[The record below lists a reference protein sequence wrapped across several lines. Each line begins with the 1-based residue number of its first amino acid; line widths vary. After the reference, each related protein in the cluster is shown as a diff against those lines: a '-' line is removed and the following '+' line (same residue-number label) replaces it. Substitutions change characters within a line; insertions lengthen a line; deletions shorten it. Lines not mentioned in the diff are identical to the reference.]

1 MADSQGVWGIEIGQA
16 GLKAVRLRYAEAADQ
31 VLAVA
36 FDYIPHPKILSQPD
50 AIPEE
55 LIPQALEKFLE
66 RNKVKGDHLAISVPG
81 HTSLLKFIKLPP
93 VEASKVAEI
102 VKYEARQQIP
112 FALEDVIWDYQ
123 SLTGGADEDT
133 GFMLDAEVGLFA
145 MKRDQLMGHLRPFS
159 DSKLEIEVIQSAPLA
174 IFNMLCYD
182 QLGMRNQDGESVADE
197 HQIVIDIGADN
208 TTMLVTN
215 GEKIWIRN
223 IPMGGNHF
231 TRALSKD
238 MKLTFAKAEHLKCNA
253 TKSPDPKAVFQ
264 ALRPVFNDFVA
275 EIQRSI
281 GYFSSVNRE
290 AKISRVVGVGN
301 GFKMAGLQKFL
312 EQNLQYEVVRLDRF
326 QSVVGDSVL
335 SDPLF
340 EENILTF
347 AVPYGLALQGLK
359 QSVLKTTLLPPEI
372 LRARMIRHKKPWAIA
387 AAAVLM
393 FGFFASTAG
402 YSNVMDSYS
411 VERFGKE
418 EAEAASV
425 VSKKSSLQSAYD
437 GKVGE
442 LKTVRASEDL
452 LVEPLKTR
460 EYWLEL
466 YRAINACLPRDVD
479 DERDNENI
487 EHQNRIKL
495 ISITSEFVGDLSADW
510 FDQLI
515 PSGKTHMDSAEQA
528 TPPTGSGYVF
538 TLKGIH
544 YHNDASHDPDNT
556 HVDFI
561 VKNFLK
567 NLQQW
572 KVTPPNG
579 LVEVPVGQIG
589 ISHPTIVISSE
600 SKVLY
605 DPEGHKLRMSKE
617 RTTGRGMGMS
627 GTPGS
632 SEYGADS
639 GATSEY
645 GASSTPGYG
654 TPGGAGFGTPS
665 RSAFGPSNI
674 SRPGPLGRLPSGA
687 ALAALKEP
695 TGTEIV
701 QSDFV
706 IQFVWKQTPLVER
719 VEEPVTTEGENA
731 EANPA
736 AN

>member
-16 GLKAVRLRYAEAADQ
+16 GLKAIRLRYAEAADQ

-66 RNKVKGDHLAISVPG
+66 RNKVKGDRLAISVPG

-112 FALEDVIWDYQ
+112 FALDDVIWDYQ

-159 DSKLEIEVIQSAPLA
+159 NAKLEIELIQSAPLA
-174 IFNMLCYD
+174 IFNMLSYD
-182 QLGMRNQDGESVADE
+182 QLGLRNTDGEPVSDE
-197 HQIVIDIGADN
+197 HQILIDIGADN

-290 AKISRVVGVGN
+290 AKIARVVGVGN

-326 QSVVGDSVL
+326 HSVVGDSVL

-347 AVPYGLALQGLK
+347 AVPYGLALQGLR
-359 QSVLKTTLLPPEI
+359 QTVLKTSLLPPEI

-387 AAAVLM
+387 AAAVLL
-393 FGFFASTAG
+393 FGFAASTAG

-411 VERFGKE
+411 VDRFGAQE
-418 EAEAASV
+418 QEASSV
-425 VSKKSSLQSAYD
+425 VTNKTSFQSAYD
-437 GKVGE
+437 QKKGE
-442 LKTVRASEDL
+442 LKKVRDSEEL

-479 DERDNENI
+479 DDRDTEEI
-487 EHQNRIKL
+487 QHQKRIKL
-495 ISITSEFVGDLSADW
+495 ISITSEYVGDLKTAW
-510 FDQLI
+510 FDKLTLEN
-515 PSGKTHMDSAEQA
+515 KTHMDADEQA
-528 TPPTGSGYVF
+528 TPPSGSGYVF
-538 TLKGIH
+538 TLVGIH
-544 YHNDASHDPDNT
+544 YHNDRERDKDNT

-561 VKNFLK
+561 VNNFLK

-572 KVTPPNG
+572 KVTPPKTS
-579 LVEVPVGQIG
+579 VPIPVGQIG
-589 ISHPTIVISSE
+589 ISHPTIITSSE
-600 SKVLY
+600 SQRIY
-605 DPEGHKLRMSKE
+605 DPEGYKLRMSNE
-617 RTTGRGMGMS
+617 RNATRGMGADPYGTAGGGAEYGTS
-627 GTPGS
+627 ARPGFGPAASPGFGPAATPGF
-632 SEYGADS
+632 GAGRNPRLSPLS
-639 GATSEY
+639 GI
-645 GASSTPGYG
+645 
-654 TPGGAGFGTPS
+654 PGGV
-665 RSAFGPSNI
+665 
-674 SRPGPLGRLPSGA
+674 PGVT
-687 ALAALKEP
+687 ALQEP

-701 QSDFV
+701 QTDFV
-706 IQFVWKQTPLVER
+706 IQFIWKQTPPLER
-719 VEEPVTTEGENA
+719 VEQPATTESENS
-731 EANPA
+731 NPTPTE
-736 AN
+736 